1 LEYLGITLDYKTKGK
16 IKISMY
22 EYIYKMLSELPTDMN
37 GSAKTPATGN
47 LFNIH
52 PDAKKLTKATAQIFY
67 HHVAKL
73 LYLLWCTRQDIQ
85 TAVDFLCT
93 RVQAPDEDAYKKPS
107 CSTYIALRSSN

>member
-1 LEYLGITLDYKTKGK
+1 
-16 IKISMY
+16 MY